1 MGDFDR
7 RGKHDEITISTE
19 VRLPGCKIFFL
30 FSSTTIKDQ
39 LVLTILT
46 SPLSY
51 PAARTLPSPFW
62 SLPTA
67 TAHASLRWESE
78 EGCMQA
84 VGLSGHL
91 RSHTLTL
98 PSLEA
103 VATSGG
109 PTPSPSPAMPST
121 AFTRSSCARRMLTGW
136 EKRGRTIATGYTLRI
151 IVSNV
156 HHLCTWQNHILK
168 MGWKTSRANA
178 RSGE

>member
-121 AFTRSSCARRMLTGW
+121 AFTRSSCARRLLTGW
-136 EKRGRTIATGYTLRI
+136 KREDGQLLPHIESHCSPC
-151 IVSNV
+151 VS
-156 HHLCTWQNHILK
+156 HMYLAKLHIK
-168 MGWKTSRANA
+168 NWMENIS
-178 RSGE
+178 SES